1 MRRRFF
7 YLKSALDYYI
17 ELHSRQWGNCP
28 MRFLPLYL
36 DVTTGTAAPIG
47 RVAAQGEL
55 RRLRGAG
62 GGTAAD
68 PICRETAA

>member
-1 MRRRFF
+1 
-7 YLKSALDYYI
+7 
-17 ELHSRQWGNCP
+17 
-28 MRFLPLYL
+28 MRFLPLFR
-36 DVTTGTAAPIG
+36 DVTTGMAAPIG
-47 RVAAQGEL
+47 RVAAAQAQL